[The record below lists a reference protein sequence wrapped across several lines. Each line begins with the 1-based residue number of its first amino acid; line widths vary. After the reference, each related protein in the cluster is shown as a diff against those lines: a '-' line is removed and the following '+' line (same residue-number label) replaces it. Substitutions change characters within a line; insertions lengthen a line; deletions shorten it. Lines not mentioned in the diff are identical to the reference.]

1 MFRSNS
7 RYFNTPTIT
16 ATGAEDGHAVTAVS
30 LRVLPRTTG
39 VPTVVRSGDQLDVM
53 AHSVTED
60 GTRFWHIADANCEL
74 EANALVTRDGRVIG
88 VPKR

>member
-1 MFRSNS
+1 MFRSTS
-7 RYFNTPTIT
+7 RYFNTPTTI
-16 ATGAEDGHAVTAVS
+16 AIGADGHEVTAVT

-53 AHSVTED
+53 AHRQTGD

-74 EANALVTRDGRVIG
+74 EANALVSRDGRVIA
-88 VPKR
+88 VPER

>member
-7 RYFNTPTIT
+7 RYFNTQTVT
-16 ATGAEDGHAVTAVS
+16 AVGADGHEVTAVS
-30 LRVLPRTTG
+30 LRVLPRTAG
-39 VPTVVRSGDQLDVM
+39 VPTIVRSGDQLDVM
-53 AHSVTED
+53 AHGVTGD

-88 VPKR
+88 VPKS

>member
-7 RYFNTPTIT
+7 RYFNVPTVT
-16 ATGAEDGHAVTAVS
+16 ATGADGNAVTAVA
-30 LRVLPRTTG
+30 LRVLPRISG
-39 VPTVVRSGDQLDVM
+39 EATVVHSGDQLDVM
-53 AHSVTED
+53 SQERTGD

-74 EANALVTRDGRVIG
+74 EANTLVIRDGRVIA